1 MGVLAKV
8 SAAYTKLKADN
19 ADLQKT
25 IKILELENETLKEI
39 LLKRCK
45 TDKEVERERE
55 QEMERERVIEREIME
70 GEKKR
75 KEAKRGCRKGTDEA
89 ERG

>member
-55 QEMERERVIEREIME
+55 QEMEREREIEREIME

-75 KEAKRGCRKGTDEA
+75 KEAKRTEKR
-89 ERG
+89 

>member
-39 LLKRCK
+39 LLKRCT
-45 TDKEVERERE
+45 TDKEVERETKKW
-55 QEMERERVIEREIME
+55 RER
-70 GEKKR
+70 GK
-75 KEAKRGCRKGTDEA
+75 
-89 ERG
+89 

>member
-55 QEMERERVIEREIME
+55 QEMERERDIEREIM
-70 GEKKR
+70 
-75 KEAKRGCRKGTDEA
+75 
-89 ERG
+89 

>member
-45 TDKEVERERE
+45 TDKEVERERTRNG
-55 QEMERERVIEREIME
+55 ERE
-70 GEKKR
+70 GN
-75 KEAKRGCRKGTDEA
+75 RKGDNG
-89 ERG
+89 R

>member
-45 TDKEVERERE
+45 TDKEVEREIN
-55 QEMERERVIEREIME
+55 M
-70 GEKKR
+70 GECDCFHDIGWWWR
-75 KEAKRGCRKGTDEA
+75 KIPSV
-89 ERG
+89 

>member
-25 IKILELENETLKEI
+25 IKILELENETLKEM
-39 LLKRCK
+39 LSKRCK
-45 TDKEVERERE
+45 TEEEEEREKEEE
-55 QEMERERVIEREIME
+55 QEMERERERERERME

-75 KEAKRGCRKGTDEA
+75 KEAKRQEKR
-89 ERG
+89 

>member
-55 QEMERERVIEREIME
+55 QEMERERDIEREIME

-75 KEAKRGCRKGTDEA
+75 KEAKRTEKR
-89 ERG
+89 